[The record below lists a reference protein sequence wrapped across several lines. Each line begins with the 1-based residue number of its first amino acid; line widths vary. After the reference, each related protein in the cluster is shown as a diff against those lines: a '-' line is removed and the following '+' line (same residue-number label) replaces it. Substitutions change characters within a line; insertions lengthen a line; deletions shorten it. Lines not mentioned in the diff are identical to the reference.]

1 MANWC
6 AIGMT
11 LTLKDEETARQLYDT
26 LVNAKDGRDLDFHG
40 DKIFYGAEIRLS
52 TQSREISIQADV
64 SWALEREDMIRFVK
78 WLRQFVPATQ
88 LTASVDYSEFSC
100 YIFGKYKL
108 RNGLLKDH
116 YLEVKDLPESP
127 DCEDEEAYSA
137 YCDEINAK
145 IDAKDGKLIY
155 DFNTD
160 EKPDLVADDYL
171 YHIFVF
177 DQVTGETLEDADGF
191 GFRYGKIRS

>member
-100 YIFGKYKL
+100 YIFGKYNL

-116 YLEVKDLPESP
+116 YLEKTSRNPRIVKT
-127 DCEDEEAYSA
+127 
-137 YCDEINAK
+137 K
-145 IDAKDGKLIY
+145 K
-155 DFNTD
+155 
-160 EKPDLVADDYL
+160 
-171 YHIFVF
+171 HIPHIAMKSM
-177 DQVTGETLEDADGF
+177 Q
-191 GFRYGKIRS
+191 RSMPRMAN